1 VQRAARRVLH
11 RRHARRRIRDAAR
24 RRAMSYL
31 VLARKYR
38 PRTFADMVG
47 QETVTQVLKG
57 AIQEG
62 RIGHAYLFCG
72 PRGTGKTTTARI
84 LAKALNC
91 ERGPTIDPC
100 LQCERCL
107 GIEDG
112 SEVDVVEID
121 AASHTSVD
129 NVRDLKE
136 QVAYA
141 PMRARF
147 KVWIIDEVHMLSKSA
162 FNAFLKTLEEPP
174 PHVKFL
180 FATTDPQKVLETVL
194 SRVQVLKLS
203 PISEGTIA
211 ARLSVVFEREGIRPE
226 AGVVEELARR
236 ARGGMRD
243 ALSLADQLLSLVG
256 ARPTLADAKA
266 LSVDAGGELADALL
280 EAIIAKD
287 RAAVLGALPAAE
299 GGEADII
306 GALVDALRQQLVLA
320 LCGVDAPQV
329 QLDAARRAQAL
340 ERARRFG
347 LERAQL
353 ALEELL
359 LARERVARL
368 PIHGRAI
375 LESALLDLARGDGLV
390 PLNQIVERLSAL
402 EARLAS
408 GAPRATS
415 NGAATSASTTP
426 DANTSA
432 GSSHAPTAAH
442 KSAAPAYAPLASHP
456 PEPAASAPS
465 ASAPAPTPAPAT
477 QSAPASG
484 IFVPPR
490 PPANG
495 PRAAASTPAVASMP
509 AAIQPPIA
517 VVGGAPTGVAS
528 GGAVAAVRPSTPLVG
543 IATPGA
549 TQGATQGATRGTA
562 TATAPR
568 TPVQPAAPQA
578 APAAELAR
586 PIRGAV
592 SGVLDAWT
600 RFLEALSG
608 SHPEVHAVLKERGRL
623 ADLDAR
629 RAVVSFANLREHERA
644 LVVGPEVRAACRAAL
659 SRVLGR
665 EVELHLQDAAAL
677 KGRVDEYTTRVAA
690 RFDGR
695 IED

>member
-1 VQRAARRVLH
+1 
-11 RRHARRRIRDAAR
+11 
-24 RRAMSYL
+24 MSYL

-415 NGAATSASTTP
+415 NGAATSASTIP
-426 DANTSA
+426 DANTGA
-432 GSSHAPTAAH
+432 GSSQAPTAPH
-442 KSAAPAYAPLASHP
+442 KSAASASAPLASRP
-456 PEPAASAPS
+456 PEPAASAP
-465 ASAPAPTPAPAT
+465 AAAAPAPTPAPAT

-495 PRAAASTPAVASMP
+495 PRAAASTPPVASMP
-509 AAIQPPIA
+509 AAVQPPAA
-517 VVGGAPTGVAS
+517 VVGGAPTGAAN
-528 GGAVAAVRPSTPLVG
+528 GGALAAARPSTPLVG

-549 TQGATQGATRGTA
+549 TPGVSPGASRGTSTA

-568 TPVQPAAPQA
+568 PPVQPAAPQV
-578 APAAELAR
+578 APAAEVAR

-629 RAVVSFANLREHERA
+629 RAIVSFANLREHERA

>member
-1 VQRAARRVLH
+1 
-11 RRHARRRIRDAAR
+11 
-24 RRAMSYL
+24 MSYL

-57 AIQEG
+57 AIQDG

-91 ERGPTIDPC
+91 ERGPTIEPC
-100 LQCERCL
+100 LACERCL

-141 PMRARF
+141 PMRARY

-203 PISEGTIA
+203 ALSEATIA
-211 ARLSVVFEREGIRPE
+211 ARLSVVFEREGIQPE

-266 LSVDAGGELADALL
+266 LSIDAGGELAEALL

-287 RAAVLGALPAAE
+287 RAALLAALPLSE
-299 GGEADII
+299 GGEAEIL
-306 GALVDALRQQLVLA
+306 GALVDALRAQLVLL
-320 LCGVDAPQV
+320 LCGADAPQV
-329 QLDAARRAQAL
+329 QLDPSRRAQAA

-359 LARERVARL
+359 LARERMARL

-375 LESALLDLARGDGLV
+375 LESTLLDLARGDGLV
-390 PLNQIVERLSAL
+390 PLHQLVERLAAL
-402 EARLAS
+402 EARLAGAAARQTQPS
-408 GAPRATS
+408 GAPPAPIARS
-415 NGAATSASTTP
+415 LEVSPAAVVIP
-426 DANTSA
+426 KP
-432 GSSHAPTAAH
+432 APV
-442 KSAAPAYAPLASHP
+442 AAPA
-456 PEPAASAPS
+456 
-465 ASAPAPTPAPAT
+465 PAPAAT
-477 QSAPASG
+477 VAPVPAPAAG

-490 PPANG
+490 PPAPSSAPSRPPSSQAG
-495 PRAAASTPAVASMP
+495 PAVA
-509 AAIQPPIA
+509 AAPSIPSPSP
-517 VVGGAPTGVAS
+517 GG
-528 GGAVAAVRPSTPLVG
+528 
-543 IATPGA
+543 
-549 TQGATQGATRGTA
+549 GTA
-562 TATAPR
+562 TLSGP
-568 TPVQPAAPQA
+568 PVQAQPAEPTPSAIEPV
-578 APAAELAR
+578 R

-592 SGVLDAWT
+592 SGVLDTWT
-600 RFLEALSG
+600 RFLEALS
-608 SHPEVHAVLKERGRL
+608 STHPQVQLVLKERGRL

-629 RAVVSFANLREHERA
+629 RAIVSFANLREHERA
-644 LVVGPEVRAACRAAL
+644 LVVDPQVRAVCRTAL
-659 SRVLGR
+659 GRVLGR

-677 KGRVDEYTTRVAA
+677 KGRGDEYTTRVAA

-695 IED
+695 LEE